1 MQYLFAAWDV
11 WMVHIPIP
19 LALAVVATLGYLM
32 GRRTKKMTN
41 EMVEHS
47 MRELRHAQIVAS
59 ELEKITWGVRKSLAK
74 HHANVT
80 RFKDRISKLNDQHDD
95 SVWKELCREAEEVLK
110 PTLKLATQIANAY
123 DEIRQQS
130 ANLMTFTDVRTDP
143 LTNVKNR
150 RVLDDT
156 IQAQFALM
164 SRYETPFSLVMFDID
179 HFKNINDEQG
189 HLHGDRMLQDLAR
202 LLDEYVRETDIVTRY
217 GGDEFVVVMPQTD
230 HKGACLLSERLRA
243 MVQQKLSLTVS
254 GGVSSAEKGDT
265 KDTLLARADAA
276 LYQAK
281 TSGRNCVYWND
292 GADMSR
298 VLEEELLDVM

>member
-1 MQYLFAAWDV
+1 MHYLLGYFDIWS
-11 WMVHIPIP
+11 VHIPIP
-19 LALAVVATLGYLM
+19 LALAVVATVGYLM
-32 GRRTKKMTN
+32 GRRTRKATN
-41 EMVEHS
+41 EIVEHS
-47 MRELRHAQIVAS
+47 KRELRHAQIVAT
-59 ELEKITWGVRKSLAK
+59 ELEKITWGIRKSLAK

-95 SVWKELCREAEEVLK
+95 TAWKDLCREVDEILK

-130 ANLMTFTDVRTDP
+130 ATLMSFTEVRTDP

-164 SRYETPFSLVMFDID
+164 SRYETPFSLVMLDID

-202 LLDEYVRETDIVTRY
+202 FLDDYVRETDILTRY

-230 HKGACLLSERLRA
+230 EKGARILSERLRA
-243 MVQQKLSLTVS
+243 KIQEKLPLTVS
-254 GGVSSAEKGDT
+254 GGVTSAQKGDT
-265 KDTLLARADAA
+265 KETLLARADAA
-276 LYQAK
+276 LYRSK
-281 TSGRNCVYWND
+281 RSGRNCIFANC
-292 GADMSR
+292 GADMER
-298 VLEEELLDVM
+298 VSEEEVLTVA